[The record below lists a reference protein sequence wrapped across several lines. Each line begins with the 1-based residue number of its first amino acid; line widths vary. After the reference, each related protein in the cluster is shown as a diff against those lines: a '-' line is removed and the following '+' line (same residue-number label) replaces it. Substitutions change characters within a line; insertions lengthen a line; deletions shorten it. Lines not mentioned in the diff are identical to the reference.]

1 MPANFDTSNF
11 GYDRAVSV
19 PASYVP
25 NFSSSEETCESGQS
39 GFCTQVSVVTAET
52 VRAHPKT
59 AASRSIPWSGNGG
72 HAPPRLPDRR
82 RRRRASGRPLV

>member
-1 MPANFDTSNF
+1 MMLLPANFDTSNF

-25 NFSSSEETCESGQS
+25 DFSSSEETCESGQS

-52 VRAHPKT
+52 VRAHPPQDGRLTIDSLVRKRRARSPT
-59 AASRSIPWSGNGG
+59 AAGSS
-72 HAPPRLPDRR
+72 A
-82 RRRRASGRPLV
+82 ASAR

>member
-1 MPANFDTSNF
+1 MLLPANFDTSNF

-25 NFSSSEETCESGQS
+25 DFSSSEETCESGQS

-52 VRAHPKT
+52 VRAHPQDGRLTIDSLVRKRRARSPT
-59 AASRSIPWSGNGG
+59 AAGSS
-72 HAPPRLPDRR
+72 A
-82 RRRRASGRPLV
+82 ASAR